1 MLTHA
6 LSQPCPS
13 SAFSLLMALSLQMCF
28 RGALL
33 TASRSPRFLG
43 SLPSPKARPA
53 PPHLAGAAHTEPV
66 SECCVCAGARG
77 ARLGHSAPSA
87 CGRSNSPE
95 AETLYRASSS
105 LSPETQTH
113 RQANFGV
120 SVYCKGFVVW

>member
-53 PPHLAGAAHTEPV
+53 PPHLAGAAHTEPA
-66 SECCVCAGARG
+66 SECCVCVRG
-77 ARLGHSAPSA
+77 TWGQAWAFCPVCLWPQQQPR
-87 CGRSNSPE
+87 GRNP
-95 AETLYRASSS
+95 LQS
-105 LSPETQTH
+105 LFLAFP
-113 RQANFGV
+113 
-120 SVYCKGFVVW
+120 